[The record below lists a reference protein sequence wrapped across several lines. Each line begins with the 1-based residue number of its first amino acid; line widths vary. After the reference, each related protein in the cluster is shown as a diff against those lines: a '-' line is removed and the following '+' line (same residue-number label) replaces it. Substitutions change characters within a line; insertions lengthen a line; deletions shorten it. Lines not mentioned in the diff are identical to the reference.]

1 MAIITISRKVASF
14 GDETAAALAKLL
26 GYTFVTRK
34 VLEEKL
40 RERGVPE
47 DALKKY
53 DEKKPTFWASL
64 SRERDIY
71 MDLLRETVFD
81 EAQHDNRI
89 FIGRGGFAILNG
101 VPGCYSARLVA
112 TDSERLKRL
121 EKEFDWTEDQ
131 ARQRMNES
139 DQNRDGFH
147 KCFFN
152 VEIENPAIYNIV
164 LTTDMISAETAAE
177 IIKTAFEKTITPELA
192 GQTQQAIKAK
202 LLGQRI
208 VNAIAFEHK
217 LPIYFLDAQVND
229 EEITLHGISESA
241 QITEEARKIAESLA
255 GGLRINSQITFVSGY
270 KATANHMRRS

>member
-1 MAIITISRKVASF
+1 MAIITISRKIASF

-34 VLEEKL
+34 MIEEKL
-40 RERGVPE
+40 RERGIPE

-64 SRERDIY
+64 SRERDMY
-71 MDLLRETVFD
+71 MDVLRETVFD

-89 FIGRGGFAILNG
+89 FIGRGGFAILAG
-101 VPGCYSARLVA
+101 IPGCYSARLVA
-112 TDSERLKRL
+112 TDCERLKRL
-121 EKEFDWTEDQ
+121 EKEFSWNEDQ

-177 IIKTAFEKTITPELA
+177 IIKAAFEKTITPELA
-192 GQTQQAIKAK
+192 SQTQNAIKAK

-217 LPIYFLDAQVND
+217 LPIYFLDAQVTD
-229 EEITLHGISESA
+229 AEIILHGISESA
-241 QITEEARKIAESLA
+241 QHTEKAIETAKAMSD
-255 GGLRINSQITFVSGY
+255 GLPIKSQITFVSSY
-270 KATANHMRRS
+270 ANVKHMKR